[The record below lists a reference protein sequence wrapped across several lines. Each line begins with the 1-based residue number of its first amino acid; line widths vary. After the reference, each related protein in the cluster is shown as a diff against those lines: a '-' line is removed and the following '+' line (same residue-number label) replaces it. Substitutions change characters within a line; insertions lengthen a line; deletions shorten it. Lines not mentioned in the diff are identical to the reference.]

1 MSPVEKARR
10 GQQATLASLFLLMLV
25 MTVETL
31 LHPPPQLA
39 ATVFVIV
46 LKLLPLA
53 LFIPALRRAQ
63 AMTAVWLVLLLM
75 LYFCLAVLSAYAPG
89 LPGQL
94 ALLRLLLIVTCV
106 VAAMLFTRW
115 QRAADAASS

>member
-1 MSPVEKARR
+1 MNAIEKARR
-10 GQQATLASLFLLMLV
+10 GQQATLACLLLLMLV
-25 MTVETL
+25 MAVETL
-31 LHPPPQLA
+31 LRPPPQLA

-53 LFIPALRRAQ
+53 LFIPALRQARA
-63 AMTAVWLVLLLM
+63 MSAVWLVLLLM
-75 LYFCLAVLSAYAPG
+75 LYFCWAVLSAYAPG

-94 ALLRLLLIVTCV
+94 ALLRLLLIAGCV

-115 QRAADAASS
+115 QRAADAASA